1 MLAGLGSFELSE
13 IYSSEE
19 EMLNVANRNLLSID
33 WFGIHENLE
42 QSLSQLR
49 QVCKD
54 YRIELKVNPS
64 NFT

>member
-1 MLAGLGSFELSE
+1 M
-13 IYSSEE
+13 
-19 EMLNVANRNLLSID
+19 D

-54 YRIELKVNPS
+54 YGIELKVNPS
-64 NFT
+64 NFKEALLTQLSRRELRSI